1 MLEPDEKVIREFNDR
16 GMIWFLESNANLKDL
31 MKIVAE
37 DIAEKLDFSM
47 AVRLNRSFI
56 PQDLY
61 KQEADML
68 YSIPFLLEEGE
79 VLIYLL
85 LEHQTE
91 PDAIMGFRF
100 LSYLVDMWKEQVRIW
115 HDRPKP
121 RPPISLTPIV
131 PILLYTGEDAWTRS
145 IDLSSLMSL
154 PRQLESFIPQYELL
168 RLNLRDLQTEDLL
181 ESKTAIASIL
191 HVLKFANAPI
201 RELTIAIKQAVVSLE
216 NLPPQQQEW
225 RRAMHYIL
233 LLIRH
238 KRRPAERSGLFE
250 QVTDAVTE
258 RRRNEVI
265 EMFQTDAQYLEEKGR
280 VEGRVEGRFE
290 GQTETTRKLFLSLLR
305 HKFSPLPPNTEEKI
319 EQLTNDKL
327 EELFDEAI
335 DSKSL
340 SEIGF

>member
-16 GMIWFLESNANLKDL
+16 GLIWFLESNANLKDL
-31 MKIVAE
+31 MKILAK
-37 DIAEKLDFSM
+37 DIAEELDFSK

-68 YSIPFLLEEGE
+68 YSIPFLSEQGE

-85 LEHQTE
+85 LEHQTA

-100 LSYLVDMWKEQVRIW
+100 LSYLVDIWKEQVRIW
-115 HDRPKP
+115 HDKPKP

-131 PILLYTGEDAWTRS
+131 PILLYTGEDAWTHS

-154 PRQLESFIPQYELL
+154 PRQLESFIPKYELL

-191 HVLKFANAPI
+191 HALKFANAPI
-201 RELTIAIKQAVVSLE
+201 RELTIAIRQAVASLE
-216 NLPPQQQEW
+216 KLPPQQQEW

-238 KRRPAERSGLFE
+238 KRRPAERSSLFE

-258 RRRNEVI
+258 RHRNEVT
-265 EMFQTDAQYLEEKGR
+265 EMFQTDAQFLEEKGR
-280 VEGRVEGRFE
+280 VE

-305 HKFSPLPPNTEEKI
+305 HKFSPLPLNTEEKI
-319 EQLTNDKL
+319 QQLTKDKL

-340 SEIGF
+340 NEIGF